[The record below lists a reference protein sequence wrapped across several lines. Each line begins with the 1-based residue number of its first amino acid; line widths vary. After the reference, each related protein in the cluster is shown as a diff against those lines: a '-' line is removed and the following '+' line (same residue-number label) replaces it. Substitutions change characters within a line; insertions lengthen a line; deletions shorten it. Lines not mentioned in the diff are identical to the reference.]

1 MTQLAGLILAAGVSS
16 RMGAFKPM
24 LPVDGQTMIR
34 RVADMMRRAGADPIL
49 VVTGYRGE
57 ALERH
62 LEGLNIRFIRNERYY
77 STQML
82 DSLVLG
88 LERLGGE
95 TRRGLVSPAD
105 IPLVEDGRVFIF
117 GGGHVAQA
125 LVPALAAVDFRC
137 VVLEDREDFCRPEL
151 FPGVEETRLIQNDD
165 PAAYQEMAHA
175 VNPYG
180 DGKAYYSRGLRGR
193 YDPGPQGRPDG
204 SGPCAE
210 DAGQIYRR
218 NRQPKKDGGG
228 ICQAEGDGLCRRRP
242 GSDYYPHRSGHQG
255 GDPGGDCRV
264 HRRPAH
270 SGAGGRLTHF
280 PRKNEVL

>member
-57 ALERH
+57 VLERH

-88 LERLGGE
+88 LERLEGE
-95 TRRGLVSPAD
+95 TRRVLVSPAD
-105 IPLVEDGRVFIF
+105 IPLVEAGRVFIF

-137 VVLEDREDFCRPEL
+137 AVLEDRADFCLREL
-151 FPGVEETRLIQNDD
+151 FPGAEEVRHIDMARALEEVPITSEDYVVIMTRGHRDDLLLQEQVLRTPARYIGVIGSRRKKAALFAQLRERGFTDADLERITTPIGLSIGAETPAEIAVSIAAQLIQVR
-165 PAAYQEMAHA
+165 ASQ
-175 VNPYG
+175 
-180 DGKAYYSRGLRGR
+180 
-193 YDPGPQGRPDG
+193 
-204 SGPCAE
+204 
-210 DAGQIYRR
+210 
-218 NRQPKKDGGG
+218 
-228 ICQAEGDGLCRRRP
+228 
-242 GSDYYPHRSGHQG
+242 
-255 GDPGGDCRV
+255 
-264 HRRPAH
+264 
-270 SGAGGRLTHF
+270 
-280 PRKNEVL
+280 

>member
-88 LERLGGE
+88 LERLEGE
-95 TRRGLVSPAD
+95 TRRVLVSPAD
-105 IPLVEDGRVFIF
+105 IPLVEAGRVFIF

-165 PAAYQEMAHA
+165 PAAYQ
-175 VNPYG
+175 
-180 DGKAYYSRGLRGR
+180 DIT
-193 YDPGPQGRPDG
+193 
-204 SGPCAE
+204 AE
-210 DAGQIYRR
+210 DCVAVMTRGHKDDLTVQAHVLKTPAKYIGVIGSRKKTAAVFAGLKEMGYADADLARITT
-218 NRQPKKDGGG
+218 PIGLDIKSETP
-228 ICQAEGDGLCRRRP
+228 AEIAVSIAAQLIQER
-242 GSDYYPHRSGHQG
+242 
-255 GDPGGDCRV
+255 
-264 HRRPAH
+264 
-270 SGAGGRLTHF
+270 AGG
-280 PRKNEVL
+280 